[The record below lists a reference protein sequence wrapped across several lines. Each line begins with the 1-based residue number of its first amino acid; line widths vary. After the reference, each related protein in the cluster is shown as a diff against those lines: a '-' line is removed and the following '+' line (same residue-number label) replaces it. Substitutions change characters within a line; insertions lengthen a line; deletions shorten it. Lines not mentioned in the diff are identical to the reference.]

1 MNYNSAEFLKE
12 AKIMYRIT
20 HPNIVRLFGVVL
32 DDSSS
37 SLMLVTELAPLKS
50 LLGCLRDESLKQS
63 FTVSSLCDFAG
74 QICNGMQYLEM
85 NRLIHRDLA
94 ARNILVFTKNLVKI
108 SDFGLS
114 RALGVGK
121 DYYRI
126 DDSQIN
132 NSLRLPI
139 AWCAP
144 ECINFFKFTSSS
156 DIWSY
161 AVTLWEMFSYGGEP
175 WKELD
180 GRQIL
185 EAIDEPN
192 YQRLEQPDY
201 CPRDYYSIMLRCW
214 DHDPSKRP
222 KFSEIINMLPDC
234 KPELVQAVKD
244 SMSNGLNNG
253 QTNQHRLHNGQPT
266 NLLQFHVGDIITVL
280 DKNPLQSG
288 EQTTSQTLWKGC
300 LNSGE
305 VGLFNPNATVSY
317 LGQNL
322 PNCNNGSG
330 TSSTAAQNHQSN
342 GSSSSSNHSSGH
354 HKLSVIFKSLL
365 DKSHHHNDKSTKE
378 ANSKKKIKAEMISKP
393 KGDLKHTG
401 HVGADGAFFGDISY
415 LGDKYKGSDA
425 DKISLSRNS
434 SDMSDKTPLLNS
446 NHLSKETG
454 KKDSLKRNINKLT
467 LNTNGCSA
475 LTDHEYH
482 EISEDEG
489 GLCSP
494 KFDFGPPLM
503 DEVFKMLNMN
513 TDFDKEFNL
522 KNLNVNADKNADKT
536 DKNEKAS
543 GTLLPTK
550 KKQASSLKLISTED
564 QQSLDSAIAM
574 VKELATKS
582 MFGHFD
588 SRNDSLT
595 LLDNCSVTADSP
607 RFAVTSPTK
616 KIFSFKFN
624 KSSKEQKT
632 FSDQLN
638 NKQSDSIAD
647 SLLSQEAKEAYES
660 LVESGTIKK
669 MNKSDS
675 KESNK
680 AGKINYPFIGDV
692 RAISSG
698 KAKAS
703 SIFSKSTISRT
714 QLPKPPP
721 VPCKQPGA
729 PTATGQPTTNGT
741 SSIQINHQQLAQQQ
755 HVLMHPPNPL
765 PLPPRSDRTRS
776 LIQLKHHERRH
787 PLIIPDHMDGSD
799 ILSSLQQAA
808 NNKLYYDHEPKQLMS
823 TFKPHMPPALHRNL
837 SLSETSKPNCL
848 LEYNSS
854 PVPPAQHCMPGLSNM
869 AK

>member
-1 MNYNSAEFLKE
+1 
-12 AKIMYRIT
+12 
-20 HPNIVRLFGVVL
+20 
-32 DDSSS
+32 
-37 SLMLVTELAPLKS
+37 
-50 LLGCLRDESLKQS
+50 
-63 FTVSSLCDFAG
+63 
-74 QICNGMQYLEM
+74 
-85 NRLIHRDLA
+85 
-94 ARNILVFTKNLVKI
+94 
-108 SDFGLS
+108 
-114 RALGVGK
+114 
-121 DYYRI
+121 
-126 DDSQIN
+126 
-132 NSLRLPI
+132 
-139 AWCAP
+139 
-144 ECINFFKFTSSS
+144 
-156 DIWSY
+156 
-161 AVTLWEMFSYGGEP
+161 MFSYGSEP
-175 WKELD
+175 WNMLS

-192 YQRLEQPDY
+192 YRRLDQPDY
-201 CPRDYYSIMLRCW
+201 CPRDYYSIMLKCW

-244 SMSNGLNNG
+244 SGMSNGLNNG
-253 QTNQHRLHNGQPT
+253 PAANHQHRPN
-266 NLLQFHVGDIITVL
+266 NLLQFRVGDIITVL
-280 DKNPLQSG
+280 DKNPLRPGDQQSN
-288 EQTTSQTLWKGC
+288 QTLWKGC

-322 PNCNNGSG
+322 PNCNNNA
-330 TSSTAAQNHQSN
+330 TSSTNAPSQTSN
-342 GSSSSSNHSSGH
+342 SSSSHT
-354 HKLSVIFKSLL
+354 KLSVIFKSIL
-365 DKSHHHNDKSTKE
+365 DKSHHHNDKTANHKE
-378 ANSKKKIKAEMISKP
+378 QNSKKKIKPDMISKP

-401 HVGADGAFFGDISY
+401 HVGADGVFFGDISC
-415 LGDKYKGSDA
+415 LGDKYRLSDS
-425 DKISLSRNS
+425 DKVSLSRNS

-446 NHLSKETG
+446 NHLSSKETTG

-467 LNTNGCSA
+467 LNTNGGGGGGTV

-494 KFDFGPPLM
+494 KFKPFDFGPPLM
-503 DEVFKMLNMN
+503 DEVFKVLNLN

-522 KNLNVNADKNADKT
+522 KNLNANADKT
-536 DKNEKAS
+536 ADKPDKNEKGQSTAA
-543 GTLLPTK
+543 TLLPTK
-550 KKQASSLKLISTED
+550 KKQASSLKLISAEE

-588 SRNDSLT
+588 SKEKNDSLT
-595 LLDNCSVTADSP
+595 LLDNCSITADSP

-616 KIFSFKFN
+616 KNNIFSFKFN

-638 NKQSDSIAD
+638 NKQSDHLAD
-647 SLLSQEAKEAYES
+647 SILSQEAKEAYES

-669 MNKSDS
+669 MSKSES

-680 AGKINYPFIGDV
+680 ASKINYPFIGDV
-692 RAISSG
+692 KAISSG

-703 SIFSKSTISRT
+703 SLFSKSTISRT

-729 PTATGQPTTNGT
+729 ASVGQIGSQQQMPQSMPNSNG
-741 SSIQINHQQLAQQQ
+741 IQINHHQQLPQQQ
-755 HVLMHPPNPL
+755 SNGLLMHPPNPL

-787 PLIIPDHMDGSD
+787 PLIIPDLMMDGSD
-799 ILSSLQQAA
+799 IISSLQQAA
-808 NNKLYYDHEPKQLMS
+808 NNKLYYDNEPKQLMS
-823 TFKPHMPPALHRNL
+823 TFKPHMPLHRNL
-837 SLSETSKPNCL
+837 SLSEPTKPTMVD
-848 LEYNSS
+848 YNSS
-854 PVPPAQHCMPGLSNM
+854 PAQPQQQQQQQLQHCMPNLSNSV
-869 AK
+869 K

>member
-1 MNYNSAEFLKE
+1 MIINYNYYSIVANLTFFL
-12 AKIMYRIT
+12 T
-20 HPNIVRLFGVVL
+20 
-32 DDSSS
+32 
-37 SLMLVTELAPLKS
+37 
-50 LLGCLRDESLKQS
+50 Q
-63 FTVSSLCDFAG
+63 
-74 QICNGMQYLEM
+74 
-85 NRLIHRDLA
+85 
-94 ARNILVFTKNLVKI
+94 
-108 SDFGLS
+108 
-114 RALGVGK
+114 
-121 DYYRI
+121 
-126 DDSQIN
+126 
-132 NSLRLPI
+132 
-139 AWCAP
+139 
-144 ECINFFKFTSSS
+144 
-156 DIWSY
+156 IWSY
-161 AVTLWEMFSYGGEP
+161 AVTLWEMFSYGNEP
-175 WKELD
+175 WNKLG

-201 CPRDYYSIMLRCW
+201 CPRDYYSIMLKCW
-214 DHDPSKRP
+214 DHDPAKRP

-253 QTNQHRLHNGQPT
+253 NHRLSNNQQAT
-266 NLLQFHVGDIITVL
+266 LLQFQVGDIITVL
-280 DKNPLQSG
+280 DKSPLR
-288 EQTTSQTLWKGC
+288 EQQPSQTLWKGC

-305 VGLFNPNATVSY
+305 VGLFNPTVTVSY

-322 PNCNNGSG
+322 PNCNNTISSAAAPSHGS
-330 TSSTAAQNHQSN
+330 
-342 GSSSSSNHSSGH
+342 GSSSSSHT
-354 HKLSVIFKSLL
+354 KLSVIFKSIL
-365 DKSHHHNDKSTKE
+365 DKSHHHNDKAKDH
-378 ANSKKKIKAEMISKP
+378 NSKKKIKPEMISKP

-415 LGDKYKGSDA
+415 LGDKYKVSDS

-446 NHLSKETG
+446 NHLTKETC

-467 LNTNGCSA
+467 LNTNGCTA

-494 KFDFGPPLM
+494 KFKPFDFGPPLM
-503 DEVFKMLNMN
+503 DEVFKVLNLN

-522 KNLNVNADKNADKT
+522 KNLANDKNADKP

-543 GTLLPTK
+543 STAATLLPTK
-550 KKQASSLKLISTED
+550 KKQASSLKLISPEE

-588 SRNDSLT
+588 SKEKNDSLT
-595 LLDNCSVTADSP
+595 LLDNCSITADSP
-607 RFAVTSPTK
+607 RFTVTSPTK
-616 KIFSFKFN
+616 KNIFSFKFN

-638 NKQSDSIAD
+638 NKQSDHIAD

-669 MNKSDS
+669 MNKSES
-675 KESNK
+675 KESTK

-692 RAISSG
+692 KAISSG

-703 SIFSKSTISRT
+703 SLFSKSSISRT

-721 VPCKQPGA
+721 VPCKQPGGQIA
-729 PTATGQPTTNGT
+729 GGQPMLNGNNG
-741 SSIQINHQQLAQQQ
+741 IQHQLLVQQPPPNNL
-755 HVLMHPPNPL
+755 LMHPPNPL

-787 PLIIPDHMDGSD
+787 PLIIPDLMMDGSD
-799 ILSSLQQAA
+799 IISSLQQAA
-808 NNKLYYDHEPKQLMS
+808 NNKLYYDNEPKQLMS
-823 TFKPHMPPALHRNL
+823 TFKPHMPLHRNL
-837 SLSETSKPNCL
+837 SLSEPAKPNPMV
-848 LEYNSS
+848 EYNSS
-854 PVPPAQHCMPGLSNM
+854 PAQPPHCMPSLSNLV
-869 AK
+869 K